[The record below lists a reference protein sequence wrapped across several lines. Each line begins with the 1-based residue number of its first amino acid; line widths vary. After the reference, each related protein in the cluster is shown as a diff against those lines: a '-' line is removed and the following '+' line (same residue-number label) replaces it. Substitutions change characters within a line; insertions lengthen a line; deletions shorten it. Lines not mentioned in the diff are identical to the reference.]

1 MWVFVLF
8 IGSSINKVSSKVK
21 NITSYYSRKN
31 NDEHRNLFNS
41 NKYPSVCAHLNKK
54 GDEMY
59 LDDDDCYDT
68 NDDKEK
74 KCHNTFVSGNLIK
87 EGQRVSERDKKEL
100 QITSND
106 DIKKK

>member
-1 MWVFVLF
+1 
-8 IGSSINKVSSKVK
+8 
-21 NITSYYSRKN
+21 
-31 NDEHRNLFNS
+31 
-41 NKYPSVCAHLNKK
+41 
-54 GDEMY
+54 MY